1 MKKTLLI
8 VVFGSVA
15 LFVAVLLALPYV
27 TNLTTVRNRIAT
39 NATEALQH
47 PVTIAHLGLRAIP
60 SPGLQIGGLKIT
72 ERDGSPI
79 IDVKTLVVEVK
90 LGPLLQQRLD
100 VARILVEQPHI
111 SLIRNADASL
121 NLPLPESAPPTTP
134 RTATDIGGA
143 PSLDLVLGN
152 LRVKD
157 GELTVRERQL
167 PNEPPLLHLQ
177 KVNVEVNDL
186 SIRGKT
192 KDDFN
197 HSLTATVRME
207 VKDGTIGNLH
217 TLSQILSLL
226 QFKQLFSGKAP
237 DLSRQSIQIDSL
249 TGTLGFKNGLMNT
262 NDLKLQSPALNA
274 TVKGTFNVPDKQMK
288 MVVTAM
294 GLDFDVHG
302 SADNP
307 SVSSRGV
314 KGLKEGVGG
323 LVEKGLGKGL
333 GLFR

>member
-1 MKKTLLI
+1 MKKVLVGVL
-8 VVFGSVA
+8 GSIA
-15 LFVAVLLALPYV
+15 FFVAVLLALPYI
-27 TNLTTVRNRIAT
+27 TNLTTVRNRIAAT
-39 NATEALQH
+39 ATEALQH
-47 PVTIAHLGLRAIP
+47 PVTIAHLGLKAIP
-60 SPGLQIGGLKIT
+60 SPGLQIEGLRIT

-79 IDVKTLVVEVK
+79 IDVNTLVVEVK
-90 LGPLLQQRLD
+90 LGPLLQQRVD
-100 VARILVEQPHI
+100 VTRIIVGQPRI

-121 NLPLPESAPPTTP
+121 NLPLPESAPPATP
-134 RTATDIGGA
+134 QSATGIGGE
-143 PSLDLVLGN
+143 PSLDLVLGK

-157 GELTVRERQL
+157 GELTVRERQQ

-177 KVNVEVNDL
+177 KVNVEVDDL

-226 QFKQLFSGKAP
+226 QFKQLFSGKIP
-237 DLSRQSIQIDSL
+237 DLSRQSIEIDSL

-262 NDLKLQSPALNA
+262 NDLKLQSPVLNA

-288 MVVTAM
+288 MVVTVM

-302 SADNP
+302 SADRP
-307 SVSSRGV
+307 SVSARGV

-323 LVEKGLGKGL
+323 LVEKGLG
-333 GLFR
+333 LFR